1 MSLASLFQTGFIYNG
16 EPSLDFII
24 EFTGPGF
31 NSMSVLLN
39 LSAIVQLCFYL
50 YLLETECHRAVQA
63 DLELTV

>member
-1 MSLASLFQTGFIYNG
+1 MTLSLSLLGQV
-16 EPSLDFII
+16 L
-24 EFTGPGF
+24 

-39 LSAIVQLCFYL
+39 LSAIVQFCFYL